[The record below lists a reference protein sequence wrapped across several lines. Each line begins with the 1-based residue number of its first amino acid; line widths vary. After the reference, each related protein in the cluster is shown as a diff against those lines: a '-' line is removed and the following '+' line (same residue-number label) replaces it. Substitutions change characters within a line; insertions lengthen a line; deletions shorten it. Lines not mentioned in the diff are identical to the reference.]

1 MKDSSRLEALIRSR
15 RIELFEL
22 VELIETTFESGNVKE
37 IAVSKRMTIYMEASA
52 MAQIKLTMAL
62 SHYDRHIPLFDG
74 SVQAEGVDLQ
84 VLEVGQSE
92 PLKHGRDRHERMLQ
106 KGEFDVCELSLSSY
120 LMATS
125 RGMPF
130 TAIPV
135 FPRRLFSLS
144 QMWVNIDNGINS
156 PQDLIGKRVGLSTF
170 QTTLSV
176 LAKGDLQS
184 EYDVPWRKMDWVV
197 SKEEAVPFKPQEGVR
212 IELVAPGKK
221 MGAMLEQGEIS
232 ALMVPH
238 PPQQAL
244 KGSPK
249 IRRLFADPKQEEIKY
264 FRKNGYYPIM
274 HVVAFKDEVLA
285 KNSWLAQSIMAAF
298 DKAKETSVAYY
309 DDPNW
314 SRFVWG
320 RHLFEE
326 ERKAFGDNPWPHGV
340 KKNRANLERFISYS
354 LDQGLIEKKLEVEEL
369 FAVTT
374 LDS

>member
-1 MKDSSRLEALIRSR
+1 
-15 RIELFEL
+15 
-22 VELIETTFESGNVKE
+22 
-37 IAVSKRMTIYMEASA
+37 
-52 MAQIKLTMAL
+52 MAQLELTMAL
-62 SHYDRHIPLFDG
+62 SHYDRHLPLFDG

-84 VLEVGQSE
+84 VLEVGQSN
-92 PLKHGRDRHERMLQ
+92 PLKHGQDRHERMLQ
-106 KGEFDVCELSLSSY
+106 KSEFDICELSLSSY
-120 LMATS
+120 LIAKS

-144 QMWVNIDNGINS
+144 QMWVNVNAGINS
-156 PQDLIGKRVGLSTF
+156 PRDLIGKKVGLSTF

-184 EYDVPWRKMDWVV
+184 EYDVPWRKIDWYI
-197 SKEEAVPFKPQEGVR
+197 SKDEAVPIKPIEGV
-212 IELVAPGKK
+212 K
-221 MGAMLEQGEIS
+221 MQLLKSGQKIGAMLEKGEID

-238 PPQQAL
+238 PPKEAL
-244 KGSPK
+244 RGGGS
-249 IRRLFADPKQEEIKY
+249 IRRLFADPKAEETKY

-274 HVVAFKDEVLA
+274 HVVAFKADVLA
-285 KNSWLAQSIMAAF
+285 KDPWLAKSVAEAF
-298 DKAKETSVAYY
+298 DKAKEACMEYY

-326 ERKAFGDNPWPHGV
+326 ERAAFGDDPWPHGIR
-340 KKNRANLERFISYS
+340 KNRANLERFIGYS
-354 LDQGLIEKKLEVEEL
+354 LDQGLMEKMLGIDEL
-369 FAVTT
+369 FAAST

>member
-1 MKDSSRLEALIRSR
+1 
-15 RIELFEL
+15 
-22 VELIETTFESGNVKE
+22 
-37 IAVSKRMTIYMEASA
+37 MT
-52 MAQIKLTMAL
+52 QIKLTLAL
-62 SHYDRHIPLFDG
+62 SHYDRHIPFFDG
-74 SVQAEGVDLQ
+74 SVQVEGVDLQ

-92 PLKHGRDRHERMLQ
+92 PLKHGKDRHERMLQ
-106 KGEFDVCELSLSSY
+106 KSEFDVCELSLSSY
-120 LMATS
+120 LMAKS

-144 QMWVNIDNGINS
+144 QMWVNTNAGINS

-184 EYDVPWRKMDWVV
+184 EYNVPWRKMEWIV
-197 SKEEAVPFKPQEGVR
+197 SKEEAVSFKAQAGVH

-221 MGAMLEQGEIS
+221 MGAMLEQAEIS

-244 KGSPK
+244 KGSTK
-249 IRRLFADPKQEEIKY
+249 IRRLFADPKREEIKY
-264 FRKNGYYPIM
+264 FQRNGYYPIM

-285 KNSWLAQSIMAAF
+285 KNPALAHNVMAAF
-298 DKAKETSVAYY
+298 DKAKEACVAYY

-326 ERKAFGDNPWPHGV
+326 ERRAFGDDPWPHGV
-340 KKNRANLERFISYS
+340 KKNRPNLERFMAYS
-354 LDQGLIEKKLEVEEL
+354 LDQGLMEKKLAVDDL
-369 FAVTT
+369 FASGT